1 MKAFCIIGIIIAI
14 AMVIFAAAYPVP
26 EKYVFVSSLSYAYD
40 SPWNENT
47 GAEYSGGDAY
57 NYQIEASLKAGYL
70 SGVLTMKTVMFVGG
84 ILLFFL
90 SLFSY
95 AKLTLIRKQTESL
108 TKILKTADTMTV
120 LIGQSEKQADNLNKI
135 INFLKARFPEDT
147 CSNENAFQ
155 ETLE

>member
-47 GAEYSGGDAY
+47 GAEYIGGDAY

-70 SGVLTMKTVMFVGG
+70 SGVLTMKTIMFVGG

-90 SLFSY
+90 SC
-95 AKLTLIRKQTESL
+95 
-108 TKILKTADTMTV
+108 
-120 LIGQSEKQADNLNKI
+120 
-135 INFLKARFPEDT
+135 FPMQ
-147 CSNENAFQ
+147 N
-155 ETLE
+155 